1 MATAA
6 QVKAVFIAWRDTR
19 THPQYCRLTTA
30 RRKLIRARLTEY
42 TVDDLLA
49 VIRWANEA
57 DEPGPRWLRGGNPQQ
72 QEYLDLTNLFRVTK
86 MPQRVEAALTWRDQA
101 DSEDPA
107 EQDGVDL
114 GAFGFRMARPQGG
127 QR

>member
-6 QVKAVFIAWRDTR
+6 QVTTVFAAWRSTR
-19 THPQYCRLTTA
+19 PNPAYCRLTNT
-30 RRKLIRARLTEY
+30 RKKLIRARLAEY
-42 TVDDLLA
+42 TVEDLLT

-86 MPQRVEAALTWRDQA
+86 MPQRVEAALLWRDQA
-101 DSEDPA
+101 DAKAAEED
-107 EQDGVDL
+107 EGVDL
-114 GAFGFRMARPQGG
+114 GAFAFVRPQGG